1 MKILYRADA
10 RDSPFT
16 ELALVPAKSATA
28 WLLSL
33 RTALSE
39 LEEDTDEAWQKRQ
52 ELVTQ
57 LVERITV
64 SCAEDGRP
72 KAHIAYRFAPPV
84 QVASSVMNVLWF
96 VTPYDTS
103 PLTLVATVVK

>member
-1 MKILYRADA
+1 VNKGKKRKG
-10 RDSPFT
+10 PG
-16 ELALVPAKSATA
+16 
-28 WLLSL
+28 LLSL

-39 LEEDTDEAWQKRQ
+39 LEEDTDEAWQKRR

-64 SCAEDGRP
+64 SRAEDGRP
-72 KAHIAYRFAPPV
+72 KAHISYRFA
-84 QVASSVMNVLWF
+84 
-96 VTPYDTS
+96 